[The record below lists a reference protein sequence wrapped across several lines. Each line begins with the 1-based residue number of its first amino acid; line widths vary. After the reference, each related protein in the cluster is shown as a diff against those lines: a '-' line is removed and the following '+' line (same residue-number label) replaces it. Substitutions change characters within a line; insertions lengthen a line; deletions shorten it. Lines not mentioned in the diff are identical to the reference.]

1 MLKEKHPYNLHLN
14 TSLVFSIHICK
25 CYISIGK
32 CFAHFVL
39 PERVSCLLPWV
50 TPRPPL
56 LLPPLLLPPFP
67 PRVCRQPIRQRHINR
82 RAPSMNEGAN
92 KTAIARTT
100 VLDFVWYIQYLT
112 CIYIYIYIQV
122 HLPASRWN
130 ENHEC
135 FSCRFSLSGCFFVT
149 INVQYLVH
157 AAVGL
162 VVPGK
167 VAMTSRWIL

>member
-14 TSLVFSIHICK
+14 TSLAFSIHICK

-39 PERVSCLLPWV
+39 HERVSCLLPWV

-67 PRVCRQPIRQRHINR
+67 PRVCRQPIRQRHIKR

-112 CIYIYIYIQV
+112 CIHIYIYRCTYQLVDEMKIMNV
-122 HLPASRWN
+122 FRAASP
-130 ENHEC
+130 C
-135 FSCRFSLSGCFFVT
+135 QDASLWPSMYSTWFM
-149 INVQYLVH
+149 L
-157 AAVGL
+157 L
-162 VVPGK
+162 
-167 VAMTSRWIL
+167 